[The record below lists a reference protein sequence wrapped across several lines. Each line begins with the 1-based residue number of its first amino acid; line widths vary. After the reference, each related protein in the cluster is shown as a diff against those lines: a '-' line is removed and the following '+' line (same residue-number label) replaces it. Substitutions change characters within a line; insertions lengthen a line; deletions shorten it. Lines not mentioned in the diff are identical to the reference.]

1 MVCTKHRTSGVVV
14 ETTWSS
20 PPLQGDLNTWKT
32 IWNYQPATQKK
43 HICNP
48 WISGVRFLRS
58 LEVPGGCWC
67 FFIHKNHEA
76 QWCTFTYQ
84 KESKSLRNHIF
95 EEFHI
100 NIHSLRIYPNH
111 HTGNKLSHCLKGKE
125 KTHDI
130 FLESPNSKIYG
141 KFPGSLAPCVFF
153 VVLRN
158 THSVFLRVAAKIQN
172 LLVSCS
178 EQFGVLKLRDLAQRY
193 L

>member
-1 MVCTKHRTSGVVV
+1 MVCTIYRTSGVVL
-14 ETTWSS
+14 TNLIIPTSS
-20 PPLQGDLNTWKT
+20 GWFKYMK
-32 IWNYQPATQKK
+32 NYMKLSACNAKK

-84 KESKSLRNHIF
+84 KESKSLRNHIL

>member
-1 MVCTKHRTSGVVV
+1 MKLSAC
-14 ETTWSS
+14 
-20 PPLQGDLNTWKT
+20 N
-32 IWNYQPATQKK
+32 AKK